1 MGSPLYKIN
10 TSASEMPAHSESV
23 IPKEIPAPVVK
34 TAAPQALP
42 VMVPVPVMGESITQV
57 RTCLFLI
64 QYAVHKRELT

>member
-1 MGSPLYKIN
+1 
-10 TSASEMPAHSESV
+10 MPAHSESV

-57 RTCLFLI
+57 S
-64 QYAVHKRELT
+64 A